1 MDKFNGLKLTSFL
14 MGVCLPLGVA
24 VYMIS
29 AVLSSKPR
37 IVQEPTQEQV
47 KLAES
52 FVSLFSVDYDA
63 YGKYTIGD
71 NRIVGEVVN
80 NSSNVLDC
88 NVWLEDVDGSVIS
101 DVVSLSPSSRSLVF
115 ISARSWETAGKYD
128 VKLIY
133 EVLAGDAK
141 SRIECPYVVLVN
153 GG

>member
-1 MDKFNGLKLTSFL
+1 MDKFNGLKMTSFL
-14 MGVCLPLGVA
+14 MGVCLPLGVV

-29 AVLSSKPR
+29 SFLNTSPR
-37 IVQEPTQEQV
+37 VVQETTQEQV

-52 FVSLFSVDYDA
+52 YVSMFSVDYDA
-63 YGKYTIGD
+63 YGKYTIND

-88 NVWLEDVDGSVIS
+88 NVWLEDMDGSIIS
-101 DVVSLSPSSRSLVF
+101 DTISLTPSNSSLVF
-115 ISARSWETAGKYD
+115 ISTKKWDTAGKYD
-128 VKLIY
+128 AKLIY
-133 EVLAGDAK
+133 EVLIGDTK